1 MNFTLPK
8 SVEFILDRFCD
19 AGYAAYVVGGPVRD
33 LLRGTQPSDYD
44 ITTSARPDEIK
55 ALFSD
60 IRTIDTGIKH
70 GTVTLLIDGSP
81 YEVTTY
87 RIDGEYLDAR
97 HPLGVEFTDD
107 ISLDLARRDFTM
119 NAIAYNPRLGLV
131 DTTGGAADIE
141 NRIIRCVGDPRVRFS
156 EDALR
161 ILRAVRFA
169 ATLGFDIDAPT
180 ANAIL
185 ELRDTTLLVS
195 RERIYAELKKLISGD
210 FAQRVIPEYIQLLSL
225 YVPEWDNIKN
235 LRDLKFTDSD
245 FSVRI
250 ISLFAASG
258 ASGEE
263 FSERMRSLRADNAI
277 IKLGEGVLSALKDF
291 DFNERRGLISLA
303 LALGADY
310 ARIACRVAA
319 QIGITNASALAAL
332 EDILITTPTTLKQL
346 NITGADLTAL
356 GYRGAG
362 IKKALNELLY
372 SAAQGSIKNERS
384 TLLEVAKNEKNRII

>member
-8 SVEFILDRFCD
+8 SVEFILDRFWD

-141 NRIIRCVGDPRVRFS
+141 KRLIRCVGDPRVRFS

-225 YVPEWDNIKN
+225 YVPEWENIKN

-258 ASGEE
+258 TTCEE

-277 IKLGEGVLSALKDF
+277 VKLGDSVLSALKDF

-319 QIGITNASALAAL
+319 QIGITDASALAEL

-356 GYRGAG
+356 GYCGAE